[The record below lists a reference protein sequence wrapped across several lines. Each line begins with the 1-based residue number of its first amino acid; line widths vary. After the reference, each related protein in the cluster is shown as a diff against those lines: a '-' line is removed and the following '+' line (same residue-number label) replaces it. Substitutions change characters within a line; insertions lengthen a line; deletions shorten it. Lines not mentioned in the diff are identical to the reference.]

1 MLKRVHVAPLVGAW
15 IEILIYGIFAY
26 KGKSLLSWE
35 RGLKSSKQVPLIRY
49 ENVAP
54 LVGAWIEITLS
65 EERFVYGVVAP
76 LVGAWIEI
84 STLTAMKKLISVA
97 PLVGAWIEIVIY
109 ET

>member
-1 MLKRVHVAPLVGAW
+1 M
-15 IEILIYGIFAY
+15 
-26 KGKSLLSWE
+26 
-35 RGLKSSKQVPLIRY
+35 KSSKQVPLIRY